1 MFMAAAPRGVA
12 VLDFEAEENAILDA
26 TGTLGLD
33 LVVEESG
40 NPDRLAERLAEVG
53 TMQVLH
59 LSCHGRSQPAP
70 ALLFET
76 DEGES
81 LPTPAAGLIET
92 LHNHLPRLLF
102 VSACESSAA
111 PEALADP
118 LALTL
123 VRAGVPAVLG
133 WDGSVYDHEATAF
146 ASALYENLSRRGRLE
161 EAVGAAR
168 RALLNAPGPQRSRDW
183 HRARLWLGRSGGG
196 ALVGGSRRRLAADHG
211 YKEFLDK
218 RRQQSPVA
226 SREAFVGR
234 RRELQ
239 TSLKVLREGSDAG
252 LLIHG
257 LGRVGKSSLAARLA
271 HRRPDLAL
279 AVVFG
284 RYDAL
289 SVAEAIKDACPEAA
303 PSIDAARDVLHNAPE
318 ALEGVLRQV
327 LEGPCAQVGVGKP
340 LLLVIDDLERIL
352 DEPLLGSSQWRVQ
365 AAYHPMLRAVLR
377 AFALARTDSRLLLT
391 SRYLFTLPDGDR
403 DLADRLSLLQLPPMD
418 GASARKQVL
427 RAETKG
433 PAPMPEPTAQQRRE
447 LLTRCVEVAQG
458 IQGCRT
464 S

>member
-1 MFMAAAPRGVA
+1 MSSYAIAPCVGSAARSPTGPPDHCLGLMFMAAAPRGVA

-123 VRAGVPAVLG
+123 VRANVPAVLG

-218 RRQQSPVA
+218 R
-226 SREAFVGR
+226 
-234 RRELQ
+234 
-239 TSLKVLREGSDAG
+239 
-252 LLIHG
+252 
-257 LGRVGKSSLAARLA
+257 
-271 HRRPDLAL
+271 
-279 AVVFG
+279 
-284 RYDAL
+284 
-289 SVAEAIKDACPEAA
+289 
-303 PSIDAARDVLHNAPE
+303 
-318 ALEGVLRQV
+318 
-327 LEGPCAQVGVGKP
+327 
-340 LLLVIDDLERIL
+340 
-352 DEPLLGSSQWRVQ
+352 GSS
-365 AAYHPMLRAVLR
+365 
-377 AFALARTDSRLLLT
+377 
-391 SRYLFTLPDGDR
+391 
-403 DLADRLSLLQLPPMD
+403 
-418 GASARKQVL
+418 
-427 RAETKG
+427 
-433 PAPMPEPTAQQRRE
+433 RR
-447 LLTRCVEVAQG
+447 
-458 IQGCRT
+458 
-464 S
+464 